1 MASWSFENPISLND
15 SILSIANFN
24 WNRLTHACN
33 IIWYGVRILS
43 QCLDIHNWTI
53 KFGGND
59 WLRKKKIFGC
69 ILYPAW
75 NLHVHFHKSSY
86 WTSKST
92 LHLKQPRLFRL
103 LTKQIN
109 ACLPLLQINPT
120 GSCHLQNSVMQFKYN
135 VLTSQLFIRD
145 NRVFAWTNHSV
156 VSLKIQ
162 LPFPVSVHLLWLNE
176 I

>member
-1 MASWSFENPISLND
+1 MWEFCPNGWTFTIEQLN
-15 SILSIANFN
+15 LVGM
-24 WNRLTHACN
+24 TE
-33 IIWYGVRILS
+33 
-43 QCLDIHNWTI
+43 QE
-53 KFGGND
+53 
-59 WLRKKKIFGC
+59 KKIFGC

-75 NLHVHFHKSSY
+75 NLRVNFHKPSY

-103 LTKQIN
+103 FTKQIN
-109 ACLPLLQINPT
+109 ACVPLLQINPT

-145 NRVFAWTNHSV
+145 NRVFAWTNHTV

-162 LPFPVSVHLLWLNE
+162 QYQCQLWLNE